1 MIKLPRHLYKQKYLY
16 TRCAKASSWL
26 EGQNWEVVS
35 KQLVGSRH
43 GTETLAARLNTTAN
57 RIQLF
62 RVNREQRHVNCD
74 MNVISSVNPQ
84 PIKALLDLATTF
96 E

>member
-1 MIKLPRHLYKQKYLY
+1 MKMLLIINKTFHICTPRQGEQLD
-16 TRCAKASSWL
+16 
-26 EGQNWEVVS
+26 EGAELRGGEQAAAE
-35 KQLVGSRH
+35 QQARH
-43 GTETLAARLNTTAN
+43 RDPGGRGQAQHHHQQDPAL
-57 RIQLF
+57 QG
-62 RVNREQRHVNCD
+62 EQRHVNCD

>member
-1 MIKLPRHLYKQKYLY
+1 MSQ
-16 TRCAKASSWL
+16 S
-26 EGQNWEVVS
+26 E
-35 KQLVGSRH
+35 QLDGGAELRGGDQARVGRRH

-62 RVNREQRHVNCD
+62 RENREQRHVNCD